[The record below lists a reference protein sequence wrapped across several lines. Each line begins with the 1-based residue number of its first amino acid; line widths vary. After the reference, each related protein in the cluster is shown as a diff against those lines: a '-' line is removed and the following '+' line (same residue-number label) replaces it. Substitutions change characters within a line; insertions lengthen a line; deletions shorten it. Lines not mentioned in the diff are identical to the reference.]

1 MSELLAGFS
10 TALSPWPL
18 FYTVIGTLVG
28 VVVGAIP
35 GLSGGMLV
43 ALALPITFAME
54 PISALVMLTGMYTG
68 SISGGLITA
77 TLLRMP
83 GDPASVMTI
92 FDGYPLAKSGQPGRA
107 LGLGN
112 GASFIGGLVSW
123 FFLASLAPAL
133 SDVATRFGP
142 FEYFSLVLMAL
153 VLIAAVSAG
162 SFLKGILSGFL
173 GMLVTMPGTDPA
185 TGVLRLTFGIH
196 ELAAGF
202 HLLPVL
208 IGVFAIGQIL
218 TDLAGTG
225 HKLEPLPV
233 STKGI
238 LMSLRDLK
246 VQAVNLI
253 RSSLIGTWI
262 GIMPGVGG
270 NVGSLIAY
278 TVARNM
284 SRIPEKF
291 GKGSEEAIVASE
303 SANNATVCGALIPM
317 LAMGI
322 PGSVIAAIMMGAFVI
337 HGMAPGPLL
346 FINNANI
353 VYTIIATCFIAN
365 VVMFVFMTAA
375 TRPISRLM
383 NVDRAHLYPAIIV
396 CCVLGA
402 YGVNNRMFDVWV
414 MLLFGLVG
422 YGFERA
428 KVPIAPFVIGVVL
441 APIAETTLRSGL
453 MASAGSYWPLVTRPI
468 SCAFLLASAIL
479 LAWPFYRQWRQGRVP
494 RASLEVADDVR

>member
-1 MSELLAGFS
+1 VNELLAGFV

-18 FYTVIGTLVG
+18 FYTALGTIVG
-28 VVVGAIP
+28 VIVGAIP

-54 PISALVMLTGMYTG
+54 PTAALVMLTGMYTG

-92 FDGYPLAKSGQPGRA
+92 FDGYPLAKAGQPGRA

-112 GASFIGGLVSW
+112 GASFIGGLISW
-123 FFLASLAPAL
+123 FFLVTLAPAL
-133 SDVATRFGP
+133 SDVATKFGP

-153 VLIAAVSAG
+153 VLIAAVSEG

-173 GMLVTMPGTDPA
+173 GMLVTMPGSDPA
-185 TGVLRLTFGIH
+185 TGELRFTFGVS
-196 ELAAGF
+196 ELTAGF
-202 HLLPVL
+202 NLLPVL

-218 TDLAGTG
+218 SDLATIDQ
-225 HKLEPLPV
+225 KWERLQV

-238 LMSLRDLK
+238 LMSLHDMK
-246 VQAVNLI
+246 TQAVNLV

-278 TVARNM
+278 TVARNT
-284 SRIPEKF
+284 SKTPERF
-291 GKGSEEAIVASE
+291 GHGSEEAIVASE

-346 FINNANI
+346 FISNPGI
-353 VYTIIATCFIAN
+353 VYTIMATCLIAN
-365 VVMFVFMTAA
+365 GIMFVFMTAA

-383 NVDRAHLYPAIIV
+383 YVDRGYLYPAIIV
-396 CCVLGA
+396 FCILGA

-414 MLLFGLVG
+414 MFAFGLVG
-422 YGFERA
+422 YGLEWA

-453 MASAGSYWPLVTRPI
+453 MASGGSYWPLVTRPI
-468 SCAFLLASAIL
+468 SLALLLIAAVL
-479 LAWPFYRQWRQGRVP
+479 LAWPFYRQWQRTRRLRQRVKVGSHD
-494 RASLEVADDVR
+494 R

>member
-1 MSELLAGFS
+1 VSELIAGFA

-18 FYTVIGTLVG
+18 FYTVLGTLVG
-28 VVVGAIP
+28 VIVGAIP

-54 PISALVMLTGMYTG
+54 PTAALVMLTGMYTG

-92 FDGYPLAKSGQPGRA
+92 FDGYPLAKSGKPGRA

-112 GASFIGGLVSW
+112 AASFIGGVISW
-123 FFLASLAPAL
+123 FFLVTLAPAL

-153 VLIAAVSAG
+153 VLIAAVSDG
-162 SFLKGILSGFL
+162 SFLKGILSGFI
-173 GMLVTMPGTDPA
+173 GMLVTMPGSDPA
-185 TGVLRLTFGIH
+185 TGELRLTFGIN

-218 TDLAGTG
+218 TDLAGMDC
-225 HKLEPLPV
+225 KWERLPL

-238 LMSLRDLK
+238 LMSVRDVK
-246 VQAVNLI
+246 AQAVNLI

-284 SRIPEKF
+284 SKTPERF
-291 GKGSEEAIVASE
+291 GHGSEEAIVASE

-322 PGSVIAAIMMGAFVI
+322 PGSVIAAIMMGAFII

-346 FINNANI
+346 FINNPDI
-353 VYTIIATCFIAN
+353 VYTIMATCMIAN
-365 VVMFVFMTAA
+365 GVMFVFMTAA
-375 TRPISRLM
+375 TRPIAQLM
-383 NVDRAHLYPAIIV
+383 NVDRGLLYPAIIV
-396 CCVLGA
+396 FCVLGA

-414 MLLFGLVG
+414 MFGFGLVG
-422 YGFERA
+422 YALEKA

-453 MASAGSYWPLVTRPI
+453 MASGGSFWPLVTRPI
-468 SCAFLLASAIL
+468 SLALLLASAVL
-479 LAWPFYRQWRQGRVP
+479 LAWPFYRQWRRGRLLHQQVK
-494 RASLEVADDVR
+494 AGSDVL